1 MVKRIKSLEKKLKHN
16 CTHCLSTYTLLETH
30 LSKKDLSKCPTN
42 CLKAWETTLHK
53 YCQEKVLG
61 QELTE
66 QENINDYGS
75 N

>member
-1 MVKRIKSLEKKLKHN
+1 MVRRIKSLEKKLKHN

-30 LSKKDLSKCPTN
+30 LTKKDLSKCPAN
-42 CLKAWETTLHK
+42 CLKTWEAILHK

-61 QELTE
+61 QEL
-66 QENINDYGS
+66 QENNEDHGS